1 MGQSRLFRRL
11 PDNHDREEQDKQN
24 NQAGGTS
31 LKRGRIKQIFP
42 VGLICVIPGGYKL
55 RRLFFGAAKFF
66 PPGLWPVVV
75 VPARPASRVACIV
88 LVPML
93 VYPIYLVLS
102 MIFSIFIV
110 LYFLYIGCKIATNI
124 IFVQFYFAVS
134 LNIIYKGH
142 RQPDTPGG

>member
-1 MGQSRLFRRL
+1 
-11 PDNHDREEQDKQN
+11 
-24 NQAGGTS
+24 
-31 LKRGRIKQIFP
+31 
-42 VGLICVIPGGYKL
+42 
-55 RRLFFGAAKFF
+55 
-66 PPGLWPVVV
+66 VV
-75 VPARPASRVACIV
+75 VPCALSGGAGLPNLFFSGAVALLPVVPYTGIRLHAAPYALLYAGLLYPARPVRVACIV
-88 LVPML
+88 LVLML